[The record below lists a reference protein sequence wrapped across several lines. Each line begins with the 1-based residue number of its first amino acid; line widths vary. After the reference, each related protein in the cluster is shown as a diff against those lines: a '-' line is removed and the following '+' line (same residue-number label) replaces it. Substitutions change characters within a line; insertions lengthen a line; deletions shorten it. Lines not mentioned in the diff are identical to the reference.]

1 MWTIILRERDAQIIV
16 RFYAPVHPHRRYCEA
31 ICFPYGVHVCVFCVC
46 AADASETELRFYNN
60 CKSYVMVSR
69 EAKTVRTV
77 LVPMPCL
84 ENVHSMFLLIE
95 SHVSLPP
102 TMNAQ
107 LQEHP
112 DEGEQDYYGVPF
124 VALQECHRQEDAAM
138 DADFPFLDKP
148 GIDADS
154 CDIAGV
160 WECQGVQQSG
170 DVDGPVSTAFGEGNV
185 TIFDVSEHTFS
196 ASNGASPMSMSI
208 CKTEPWSEP
217 SAPTA
222 SCVQTKLSGH
232 SYLHFNN
239 GCSQLMLTAITSV
252 VEPKDASRDPYF
264 EDPVVRA
271 AECTK
276 IE

>member
-1 MWTIILRERDAQIIV
+1 M
-16 RFYAPVHPHRRYCEA
+16 
-31 ICFPYGVHVCVFCVC
+31 FCVC
-46 AADASETELRFYNN
+46 AADASEKELRFYNN
-60 CKSYVMVSR
+60 CNSYVMVNR

-77 LVPMPCL
+77 LIPMPCS
-84 ENVHSMFLLIE
+84 ENGHSVFLPIE
-95 SHVSLPP
+95 SHVSVPP

-112 DEGEQDYYGVPF
+112 DEGEDDYYGVPL
-124 VALQECHRQEDAAM
+124 VSVSECHRQEDPAM

-148 GIDADS
+148 GIDTDS

-170 DVDGPVSTAFGEGNV
+170 DVDGPVSTEFGVGNV
-185 TIFDVSEHTFS
+185 TIYDVSEHTFS
-196 ASNGASPMSMSI
+196 ASNTSPMSMSI

-222 SCVQTKLSGH
+222 SCVQAKLSGH
-232 SYLHFNN
+232 SYLHFND
-239 GCSQLMLTAITSV
+239 GCSQLMLTSITSV

-264 EDPVVRA
+264 ENPVVRA